1 MQEKLLFKAIQFLV
15 HNFKNGIVSETLDFK
30 SMKHELGNF
39 ERIYNRAS
47 MATFKNSQNIKSQSM
62 YSRLSDFDREYDNT
76 LGELKSPIFKENEDL
91 VFEFPIKLGGSRE
104 ISATLEIRY
113 ELFKHQAGD
122 KEQSVVSHSIKSIA
136 IEKDDTYLHWSN
148 IMGYRKNIKMMRMLD
163 GI

>member
-1 MQEKLLFKAIQFLV
+1 LV

-30 SMKHELGNF
+30 SMKHELEILNVF
-39 ERIYNRAS
+39 IIELRWRHSKIHKIS
-47 MATFKNSQNIKSQSM
+47 KVKVCIH
-62 YSRLSDFDREYDNT
+62 DFLILIENMIT